1 MAFPSQFTNDPQK
14 AAGGE
19 LYGNS
24 HIILSAEKDA
34 WLTGLNG
41 GRFAISKAGII
52 QNADGTATPTIAGI
66 VRRNPA
72 GAVENDEAYTTDL
85 ASHVEYVRE
94 GVVSVY
100 VKAGEVA
107 PDLFGNVYMSNAGDA
122 DDGLATSTGTD
133 VLTQA
138 EFIRE
143 ETAGVWL
150 VNISKP
156 VNA

>member
-1 MAFPSQFTNDPQK
+1 MGFPLEFTNDPQK

-19 LYGNS
+19 LYGNN
-24 HIILSAEKDA
+24 HTIFSAAKSE

-52 QNADGTATPTIAGI
+52 QNADGTATPVLAG
-66 VRRNPA
+66 VVTRNPS

-85 ASHVEYVRE
+85 ASHVEYVRT
-94 GVVSVY
+94 GAVSVY

-122 DDGLATSTGTD
+122 DDGLATSTNTD

-143 ETAGVWL
+143 ETTGVWL
-150 VNISKP
+150 VNLKTP